1 MEVIKRKILLE
12 DSVDRSYNSPTW
24 GTMTASTFYM
34 NVFLSQNIDDMGLFT
49 DNEYFSADTSN
60 PTSVDYSILIDKLES
75 SGLTFPFMSS
85 TTPFLSGLTNENEKI
100 TLRLPQNNETD
111 YYNFIGLRVTGATD
125 SKIEDVKS
133 YDANERYK
141 VNFNMDAGTYL
152 NYDNVDVNGV
162 SRVVSV
168 SEPNIYV
175 FDTLANNNIGT
186 PNQIYG
192 LLYSDY
198 SGSNRTVVIDGIQNT
213 IPLTTLSFIGEGQ
226 NQTNTSLSALTKE
239 EYLFGIISPP
249 EVKND
254 VFIERGIISVLEPHL
269 KLSEIK
275 NLGQLSR
282 YGNGYYNLTR
292 Q

>member
-12 DSVDRSYNSPTW
+12 DSIDRSYNSPTW

-49 DNEYFSADTSN
+49 DIEYFSADTSN

-111 YYNFIGLRVTGATD
+111 YYNSIGLRVTGATD

-141 VNFNMDAGTYL
+141 VNFNMDTDTYI
-152 NYDNVDVNGV
+152 NYNNVEIDGV

-168 SEPNIYV
+168 SEPSIYV
-175 FDTLANNNIGT
+175 FDTLADNNIGT

-198 SGSNRTVVIDGIQNT
+198 SGANRTVVIDGIQNT

-226 NQTNTSLSALTKE
+226 NETNTSLSALTKE

-282 YGNGYYNLTR
+282 YNNGYYNLTR

>member
-1 MEVIKRKILLE
+1 MEIIKRKILLE
-12 DSVDRSYNSPTW
+12 DSIDRSNDSKTW
-24 GTMTASTFYM
+24 GTLTADTFYI
-34 NVFLSQNIDDMGLFT
+34 NVFITQSIDDMGLFT
-49 DNEYFSADTSN
+49 DIEFFSANTDN
-60 PTSVDYSILIDKLES
+60 PSPVDYTILINKLSS
-75 SGLTFPFMSS
+75 SGITFPFMSS
-85 TTPFLSGLTNENEKI
+85 QTPYISGIIDENEKNI
-100 TLRLPQNNETD
+100 LRLPQNNVSD
-111 YYNFIGLRVTGATD
+111 YYNFIGLNVTGATD

-141 VNFNMDAGTYL
+141 VGFNMGVETYT
-152 NYDNVDVNGV
+152 NYNNIEVSGV
-162 SRVVSV
+162 SRVITNA
-168 SEPNIYV
+168 EPSIYV
-175 FDTLANNNIGT
+175 FDTLDNNSIGT
-186 PNQIYG
+186 ENQVFG

-198 SGSNRTVVIDGIQNT
+198 SGTNRTIVIDGVQQT
-213 IPLTTLSFIGEGQ
+213 IPLTTFSFIGEGQ
-226 NQTNTSLSALTKE
+226 NETNTSLSALTKE

-282 YGNGYYNLTR
+282 YGNGYYNLTK